1 MKVISTIKEL
11 RAELSKER
19 QEGKTIGLIPTM
31 GYFHQGHLELMRRA
45 REECAVVV
53 VSLYVNPTQ
62 FAPSEDFESYPRDF
76 ERDKRLAENVGVDYL
91 FCPSNAEMYLPNH
104 LTYVEVEKITNKL
117 CGASR
122 PHHFKGVTTVV
133 AKLFNIV
140 KPDKAY
146 VGQKDAQQV
155 VVIKKMVKDLNFDL
169 EIVVVPTAREEDGL
183 AMSSRNTY
191 LSAVE
196 REEALVLSKSL
207 QHAKEL
213 IDSGERIAQKIK
225 EEMQKLIKS
234 KPHVNLEYI
243 SICDHKTLEELSRIE
258 GETLIALAAK
268 AGKVRLID
276 NIVIRD

>member
-146 VGQKDAQQV
+146 FGQKDAQQV
-155 VVIKKMVKDLNFDL
+155 VVIRKMVEDLNFDL

-207 QHAKEL
+207 QHAKE
-213 IDSGERIAQKIK
+213 
-225 EEMQKLIKS
+225 
-234 KPHVNLEYI
+234 
-243 SICDHKTLEELSRIE
+243 
-258 GETLIALAAK
+258 
-268 AGKVRLID
+268 
-276 NIVIRD
+276 